1 MNVPRL
7 VHVPRFSVGLLLT
20 HLMTAFVDKTPCIL
34 QLPNKFQCL
43 LLRLPRFGKTT
54 FMSILNEYYDI
65 HEANRFGRH
74 FGSLASVTVLETVPQ
89 HNQHLCLWFNLL
101 DIHVYSDITEFTAHL
116 PNQVSFWL
124 SMFLLQYTKEL
135 KLSDTSQIFV
145 QNDHM
150 FAKML
155 LLVTGALPVK
165 YLALKMLGIRAPS
178 LQEPCGFTEQEALI
192 FTRSILGEAPD
203 IAELHRSCGGYVLL
217 PQNVMT
223 EPVLHPQQIII
234 WISKASL
241 PHSDA
246 DNHSLGLLT
255 DILGLLPEESDVSV
269 SGAVTLNALINLLA
283 ASAVEINETNITIGF
298 DATAVSWSALYH
310 AGALTCDRQLANTCA
325 HRQPF
330 RRPVRPSTV
339 VLFPWSSYSL
349 GEDSE
354 LFLELLSQVLYKLTQ
369 ASFGLKHEP
378 TM

>member
-1 MNVPRL
+1 
-7 VHVPRFSVGLLLT
+7 
-20 HLMTAFVDKTPCIL
+20 
-34 QLPNKFQCL
+34 
-43 LLRLPRFGKTT
+43 
-54 FMSILNEYYDI
+54 MSILNEYYDI
-65 HEANRFGRH
+65 HEANCFGRR

-101 DIHVYSDITEFTAHL
+101 DIHVYSDFTKFTAHL

-155 LLVTGALPVK
+155 ELVRASGGSGHTLFVAVNDYDAPTRTHSFAHLHYTDIHENFVSPRDIEHLLDTYLWCPLLAESDVIHKLLVTGALPVK
-165 YLALKMLGIRAPS
+165 YSALKMLGIRAPS
-178 LQEPCGFTEQEALI
+178 LQEPCGFTEQEAII
-192 FTRSILGEAPD
+192 FTQSILGEAPD

-283 ASAVEINETNITIGF
+283 ASAVEINETDITIGF
-298 DATAVSWSALYH
+298 DATAVSWSDLYH
-310 AGALTCDRQLANTCA
+310 AGALTCD
-325 HRQPF
+325 
-330 RRPVRPSTV
+330 
-339 VLFPWSSYSL
+339 
-349 GEDSE
+349 
-354 LFLELLSQVLYKLTQ
+354 
-369 ASFGLKHEP
+369 
-378 TM
+378 